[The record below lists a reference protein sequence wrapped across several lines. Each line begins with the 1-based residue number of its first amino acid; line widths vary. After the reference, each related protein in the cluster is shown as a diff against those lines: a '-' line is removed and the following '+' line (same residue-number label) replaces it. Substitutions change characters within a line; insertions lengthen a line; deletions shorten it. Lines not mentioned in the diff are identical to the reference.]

1 MPALTAKPAG
11 IQRALLLGLGMTG
24 LIEPGQQFL
33 HCGNEGGSAWWQLI
47 GVGHSSVVQQ
57 G

>member
-33 HCGNEGGSAWWQLI
+33 HGGNEGGSAWWQLI
-47 GVGHSSVVQQ
+47 GVGHWLF
-57 G
+57 